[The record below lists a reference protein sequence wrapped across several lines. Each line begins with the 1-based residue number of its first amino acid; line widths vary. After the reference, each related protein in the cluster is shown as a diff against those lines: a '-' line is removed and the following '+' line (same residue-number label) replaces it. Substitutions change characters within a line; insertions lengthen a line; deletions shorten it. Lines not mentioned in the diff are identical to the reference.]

1 MNQFSISQLAQFS
14 GIKAHTIRIWEQRYN
29 ALQPYRSEGNTRYYD
44 GLQLR
49 RLLNIVSLLKFN
61 YKVSQLCKMTDEEL
75 AELQRQ
81 YHLRAIDDNDFEYF
95 INQLISAGVNYDEQ
109 NFDKFFSHCLLRFGL
124 KKTYVEVLYPVL
136 DRIGIMW
143 SIDQMPPT
151 QEHYITNL
159 LQQKLFTAIDSL
171 APEKSNEEVW
181 LLFLPENEFHEIG
194 LLFASYLIRSRGK
207 KVIYL
212 GSNVPLS
219 LLGTAVKETKVTRIL
234 TFLVHNDLPEN
245 VNSYLEELKKGAAGR
260 EVFVA
265 SAPFKEP
272 IEVEGINW
280 VYSVEDLDKAIG
292 VEAEKV

>member
-29 ALQPYRSEGNTRYYD
+29 ALQPHRSEGNTRYYD

-75 AELQRQ
+75 SELQRQ

-95 INQLISAGVNYDEQ
+95 INQLIAAGVNYDEQ
-109 NFDKFFSHCLLRFGL
+109 DFNKFFSHCLLRFGL

-136 DRIGIMW
+136 ERIGIMW

-171 APEKSNEEVW
+171 APEKDNEEVW

-194 LLFASYLIRSRGK
+194 LLFANYLIRSRGK

-212 GSNVPLS
+212 GSNVPLP
-219 LLGTAVKETKVTRIL
+219 LLNTAVKETKVTRIL

-245 VNSYLEELKKGAAGR
+245 VTSYLEQLKSGAAGK

-265 SAPFKEP
+265 SAPFKDP

-280 VYSVEDLDKAIG
+280 VYSVEDLDMVIG
-292 VEAEKV
+292 TEAEKV